1 MANPKS
7 TASIAGHPLHPM
19 LVEFPIAFFVAT
31 FVSDL
36 IFWQSGNSFW
46 AAASFWL
53 LGAGLIMAALA
64 AAAGLVDFLGE
75 PKIRALN
82 DAWWHAGGNVIA
94 VLIQLCNICDTNPAK
109 PPSYR
114 PGCCSRSPWF
124 AFCCLRVGRAG
135 SSSISTASRFR
146 TSAANARSPLA
157 KPRPAA
163 DDAV

>member
-64 AAAGLVDFLGE
+64 AAAGLVDFLASPE
-75 PKIRALN
+75 ICALN

-94 VLIQLCNICDTNPAK
+94 VLIQLCNW
-109 PPSYR
+109 Y
-114 PGCCSRSPWF
+114 
-124 AFCCLRVGRAG
+124 LRYQSGETAIVPTGLLLSLAVVCILLFTLKSWKLVYLHRVAV
-135 SSSISTASRFR
+135 SDERREREVASRE
-146 TSAANARSPLA
+146 AAPSR
-157 KPRPAA
+157 R
-163 DDAV
+163 

>member
-36 IFWQSGNSFW
+36 IFWQSGNSF
-46 AAASFWL
+46 
-53 LGAGLIMAALA
+53 GAGLIMAALA

-94 VLIQLCNICDTNPAK
+94 VLIQLCNW
-109 PPSYR
+109 Y
-114 PGCCSRSPWF
+114 
-124 AFCCLRVGRAG
+124 LRYQSGETAIVPTGLLLSLAVVCILLFTGWKGWKLVYLHRVAV
-135 SSSISTASRFR
+135 SDERREREVASRE
-146 TSAANARSPLA
+146 AAPSR
-157 KPRPAA
+157 R
-163 DDAV
+163 